1 MKSTERAEYRILLA
15 TDDSE
20 SARVA
25 ETWVAQARWP
35 EHVVV
40 DVLCV
45 ASSGVARLG
54 WPRQDERSAVSQ
66 AIEKLRES
74 EVMAAERIANGVG
87 IRLQRA
93 GLTTRS
99 WARQG
104 DSWTRQ
110 ANVASEVLATI
121 DLERPDLVVVGP
133 RGRSTLAQL
142 LLGSVSRRIVSESR
156 APVLVAR
163 KTEPTAGRVLPR
175 SLLILVDGTRATD
188 HAIDHVIA
196 SGWAHDTSITL
207 LALLGF
213 RPGVEFDDP
222 ELVSQVD
229 AALREEAAATLEAT
243 TARLMDD
250 GARVESML
258 ESGHPHET
266 AIRIAGRL
274 QPDAIVV
281 ARPSGQQAND
291 PFAENIARYA
301 TITTV
306 VVPEPWARS

>member
-1 MKSTERAEYRILLA
+1 MKTTEGAEYRILLA

-25 ETWVAQARWP
+25 EDWIAQARWP
-35 EHVVV
+35 EQVVV

-74 EVMAAERIANGVG
+74 EVMAAERIANDVG

-104 DSWTRQ
+104 DSWTRH

-156 APVLVAR
+156 APVLVTR
-163 KTEPTAGRVLPR
+163 KAEPTGGRVLPR
-175 SLLILVDGTRATD
+175 SLLVLVDGTRATD

-196 SGWAHDTSITL
+196 SGWARDTSITL
-207 LALLGF
+207 LGLLGF

-229 AALREEAAATLEAT
+229 AALREEAASTLEAT
-243 TARLMDD
+243 TARLTDD
-250 GARVESML
+250 GARVGSML

-281 ARPSGQQAND
+281 ARPSGPQAND

-301 TITTV
+301 TISTV
-306 VVPEPWARS
+306 VVPET